1 MYRKAV
7 ETIKKYDMLKKWDT
21 VVIGLSGGADSCAL
35 TMILAELRREY
46 CLQLAAVHI
55 NHGIRGDEADAD
67 EEFSRKFCEWLGVG
81 FLSFRFDV
89 PAEAK
94 KMGVGEEEAGR
105 RIRYRTLRETAE
117 KLGGGKIAV
126 AHNLND
132 TAETLIMNLCR
143 GSGLRGMTGI
153 SPVSGDI
160 IRPLIECPREEIEKF
175 CDENGIEYRTDS
187 TNLQNDYTRNKIR
200 NVIFPL
206 LKNNINPAAV
216 ENMAKT
222 ASILRDEDAF
232 MEKAAKKALDDCL
245 KENSGGRAVLD
256 AERLKG
262 LDRALRRRA
271 LRLALGLLRPDMRNI
286 TERHTREMEDI
297 LFSPTG
303 KAASLP
309 GGIRAKSSY
318 GLLIIEKERER
329 SRGDFSYIL
338 ETGVR
343 TFIPEAGRF
352 VMLSDKPED
361 IPCPPE
367 KIIKK
372 TVDADSLKGELVCR
386 ARKPGDTLS
395 IKGGR
400 KKLKDVLIDDKIPA
414 EKRDE
419 IPVIACGNNVVA
431 VGDRLGFDYYVT
443 GNTVRKAYI
452 YIWEE

>member
-1 MYRKAV
+1 M
-7 ETIKKYDMLKKWDT
+7 
-21 VVIGLSGGADSCAL
+21 
-35 TMILAELRREY
+35 
-46 CLQLAAVHI
+46 
-55 NHGIRGDEADAD
+55 
-67 EEFSRKFCEWLGVG
+67 
-81 FLSFRFDV
+81 
-89 PAEAK
+89 
-94 KMGVGEEEAGR
+94 
-105 RIRYRTLRETAE
+105 
-117 KLGGGKIAV
+117 
-126 AHNLND
+126 
-132 TAETLIMNLCR
+132 
-143 GSGLRGMTGI
+143 
-153 SPVSGDI
+153 
-160 IRPLIECPREEIEKF
+160 
-175 CDENGIEYRTDS
+175 
-187 TNLQNDYTRNKIR
+187 
-200 NVIFPL
+200 IFPL

-232 MEKAAKKALDDCL
+232 MEKAAKKALNDCL

-329 SRGDFSYIL
+329 SRGDFSYVL

-343 TFIPEAGRF
+343 TFIPEAERF